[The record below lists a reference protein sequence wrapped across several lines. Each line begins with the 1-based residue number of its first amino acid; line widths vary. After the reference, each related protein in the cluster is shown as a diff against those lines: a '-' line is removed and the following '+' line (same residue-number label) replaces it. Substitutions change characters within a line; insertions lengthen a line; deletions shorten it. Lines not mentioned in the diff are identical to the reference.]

1 MSDAQLYR
9 TKDEVEEYKKIDPI
23 TQVLD
28 VIKDQKYATDAEIE
42 AIHRAWA
49 EDLIQQNQREYI
61 SE

>member
-1 MSDAQLYR
+1 MTRFDAVF
-9 TKDEVEEYKKIDPI
+9 D
-23 TQVLD
+23 VLKPT
-28 VIKDQKYATDAEIE
+28 VAEGSISDAEIE